1 MPQWR
6 GSIRQ
11 ARVDGG
17 GAAQGLTDGAP
28 LGDLEQPQSL
38 FFGAIAVEMNQ
49 AMKLV
54 DRRGAVCAAAAFF
67 RPRNFAVF
75 RA

>member
-1 MPQWR
+1 
-6 GSIRQ
+6 
-11 ARVDGG
+11 
-17 GAAQGLTDGAP
+17 
-28 LGDLEQPQSL
+28 
-38 FFGAIAVEMNQ
+38 VEMNQ